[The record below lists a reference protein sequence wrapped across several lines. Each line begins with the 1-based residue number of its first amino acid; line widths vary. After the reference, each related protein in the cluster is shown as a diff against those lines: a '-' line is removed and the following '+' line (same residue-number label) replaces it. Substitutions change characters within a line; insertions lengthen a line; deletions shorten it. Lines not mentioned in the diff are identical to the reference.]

1 MTRGWRQKGIA
12 LGLVLA
18 SSVLALLL
26 GELAGRLAVHP
37 GDFLTARRVEH
48 PVLGHRIEPNTTG
61 HDALGFR
68 NPAVPER
75 AEVVAIGDSVT
86 YGYAAAR
93 DDSWPHQTGVL
104 LRQPVYNMGLG
115 GYGPLEYVYL
125 AEHEAKKLRPSL
137 LLVGFNFG
145 NDLVDAYTSAYQNSY
160 WREWRDTGATHR
172 GESEYQRAWL
182 SKPTKRFAA
191 LRDWLS
197 MHSVLY
203 SMLRIVVLP
212 ELASWEHDLRESAA
226 GPEQRMHWTDPSASA
241 VGTVFTPRLR
251 LTVVDPELPSV
262 REGLRLT
269 ERAFVSL
276 QSGANAQGARLLI
289 VLIPTKERVYCR
301 YLRQSGTQMP
311 EVLARLC
318 EVEER
323 VKQELA
329 QFLTA
334 HTIAYV
340 DVTPALEEQ
349 VQQHVQI
356 YPKGEDSSHPQ
367 AAGYRVIARTVYAAV
382 SRPPFGL

>member
-1 MTRGWRQKGIA
+1 RRARRARRPRDRAARRLDAAQPRALARGVHAGHPIRQARQARHEQRQRRGQRVRRPRDASVRPPGAAGPTLSDDADPAAGRALPGLQLRGIPVLERRRRCLNGCRGNGGRGGRGRARHMTRGWRQKGIA

-26 GELAGRLAVHP
+26 GEFAGRLAVHP
-37 GDFLTARRVEH
+37 GDFLTARRAEH

-172 GESEYQRAWL
+172 GES
-182 SKPTKRFAA
+182 
-191 LRDWLS
+191 
-197 MHSVLY
+197 
-203 SMLRIVVLP
+203 
-212 ELASWEHDLRESAA
+212 
-226 GPEQRMHWTDPSASA
+226 
-241 VGTVFTPRLR
+241 
-251 LTVVDPELPSV
+251 
-262 REGLRLT
+262 
-269 ERAFVSL
+269 
-276 QSGANAQGARLLI
+276 
-289 VLIPTKERVYCR
+289 
-301 YLRQSGTQMP
+301 
-311 EVLARLC
+311 
-318 EVEER
+318 
-323 VKQELA
+323 
-329 QFLTA
+329 
-334 HTIAYV
+334 
-340 DVTPALEEQ
+340 
-349 VQQHVQI
+349 
-356 YPKGEDSSHPQ
+356 
-367 AAGYRVIARTVYAAV
+367 
-382 SRPPFGL
+382 